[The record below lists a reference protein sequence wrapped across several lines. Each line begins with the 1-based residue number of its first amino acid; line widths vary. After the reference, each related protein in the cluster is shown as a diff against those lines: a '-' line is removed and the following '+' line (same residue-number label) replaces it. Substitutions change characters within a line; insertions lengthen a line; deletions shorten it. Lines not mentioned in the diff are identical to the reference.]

1 MIAVLAP
8 HVIDQIAAGEVIE
21 RPASVVKE
29 LVDNAIDAGATAIA
43 IEVAGGG
50 RSLVRVSD
58 DGCGMSAKAAVL
70 ALERHATSKLREVD
84 DLWGI
89 ASMGFRGEALPS
101 IASVSRMTLTTRR
114 AGDDAGTRITVE
126 AGRLLSVTDAGA
138 PVGTTVE
145 VTDLLYNL
153 PARLKFLK
161 GEATE
166 ASHVTELVAKIA
178 MAYPRLHLRLKH
190 NGRTALDVPPDR
202 DGLARAQA
210 LLGPRIAARLVPVMG
225 EESGVRVTA
234 YLAAP
239 ELAQATARGV
249 QLFVGRR
256 PVRDRGLLH
265 AVTMGYGELI
275 PRGRYPIAVV
285 LIDVPAGGVDVNV
298 HPQKLEVRFS
308 DASAVAA
315 AVRHVV
321 QAGVGAARWR
331 DEGAGAV
338 PVQVLASVA
347 PPSLPFD
354 GQVATQLSERHVAQ
368 MRSRQVP
375 LGFGAAD
382 ASIARPGG
390 RLAARPVARDV
401 ARPAGGPGAPA
412 WPSGRSAEPRSGPLG
427 PSPGA
432 MPGAMPGAP
441 AGPAG
446 YRTSAAASPRDWARE
461 LREQARA
468 SRLEEPRGPV
478 RAGGSDPPHDDGS
491 RPGSERD
498 GAGQWPVCDD
508 DTQPPGKEHLSIRRP
523 GSSTLSL
530 TSTLSPNV
538 DVDGDGDVDSPVD
551 LARGPSGE
559 GRALSSRTPPEGRG
573 QTSTMESTSTSPS
586 RTTSRVDVHVEV
598 DAIRPADGS
607 GPVAVSGFF
616 SQLRYLGQLDLT
628 YLVCEGD
635 GELVMID
642 QHAAHERVELARLR
656 ARHAAGDGE
665 PRIAVQKMLF
675 PVTLEAT
682 PQQLA
687 LVARVGPL
695 LSQVGFEVEPFGKS
709 TLAVKAVPAGIRH
722 GDPAQLLRA
731 LLHDWAEAGAPS
743 EAERLDRLL
752 GEIACHSVVR
762 AGDRLAPSEV
772 ETLLRSLDGV
782 DLSLPAPHGRAVLLR
797 LPLTEIG
804 RRFGR

>member
-1 MIAVLAP
+1 MLAP

-29 LVDNAIDAGATAIA
+29 LVDNAIDAGATTIA
-43 IEVAGGG
+43 IDVAGGG
-50 RSLVRVSD
+50 RTLVRVSD

-89 ASMGFRGEALPS
+89 SSMGFRGEALPS
-101 IASVSRMTLTTRR
+101 IASVSRLTLTTRR
-114 AGDDAGTRITVE
+114 GGDDAGTRITVE

-166 ASHVTELVAKIA
+166 ASHVTELVAKVA

-210 LLGPRIAARLVPVMG
+210 LLGPRIAARLVPAMG

-285 LIDVPAGGVDVNV
+285 LVDVPAGGVDVNV

-308 DASAVAA
+308 DAAAVAA
-315 AVRHVV
+315 AVRHLV
-321 QAGVGAARWR
+321 QAGVASARWR
-331 DEGAGAV
+331 DEGGGAV

-347 PPSLPFD
+347 PPALPFD
-354 GQVATQLSERHVAQ
+354 GRAATQLSERHVAQ

-375 LGFGAAD
+375 LGFAVAD
-382 ASIARPGG
+382 APVLREAPRP
-390 RLAARPVARDV
+390 AARPAMRS
-401 ARPAGGPGAPA
+401 GAPA
-412 WPSGRSAEPRSGPLG
+412 WPPSGAAGYR
-427 PSPGA
+427 
-432 MPGAMPGAP
+432 
-441 AGPAG
+441 AGPA
-446 YRTSAAASPRDWARE
+446 SSPRDWARE
-461 LREQARA
+461 LREQSRA
-468 SRLEEPRGPV
+468 SRLEEPREPV
-478 RAGGSDPPHDDGS
+478 RAGGSEPPRTEPPSRDDP
-491 RPGSERD
+491 
-498 GAGQWPVCDD
+498 
-508 DTQPPGKEHLSIRRP
+508 SIQGP
-523 GSSTLSL
+523 GSSTM
-530 TSTLSPNV
+530 TLSSTRSQDP
-538 DVDGDGDVDSPVD
+538 DVNGDANGDVVVDSSVD
-551 LARGPSGE
+551 LARGSSGE
-559 GRALSSRTPPEGRG
+559 GRSFSVEAITPAATGDPLCSTALEPGTEPP
-573 QTSTMESTSTSPS
+573 STEPPPAGLPGSAPPS
-586 RTTSRVDVHVEV
+586 RAAASRPG
-598 DAIRPADGS
+598 AFGPIADGS
-607 GPVAVSGFF
+607 RPIAAPGFF

-628 YLVCEGD
+628 YLVCEGE

-656 ARHAAGDGE
+656 ARHAADDSE
-665 PRIAVQKMLF
+665 PRVAVQKMLF
-675 PVTLEAT
+675 PVTLDAT

-687 LVARVGPL
+687 LVARVGDL
-695 LSQVGFEVEPFGKS
+695 LSKVGFEVEPFGKA

-731 LLHDWAEAGAPS
+731 LLHEWA
-743 EAERLDRLL
+743 
-752 GEIACHSVVR
+752 
-762 AGDRLAPSEV
+762 
-772 ETLLRSLDGV
+772 
-782 DLSLPAPHGRAVLLR
+782 
-797 LPLTEIG
+797 
-804 RRFGR
+804 